1 MELECPTENE
11 AATGRK
17 EGRGPMKIAIA
28 GAGGHGRVALD
39 CLRVR
44 SGDNLDLAFFDD
56 RWEEVVELDGVP
68 VRGSISDLLHAS
80 EWDQVFV
87 ALGDN
92 AARQRVAED
101 LVRRG
106 RRLVTI
112 VHPHTAISPR
122 ATIGEGTIAVA
133 GSVVN
138 AGARVGRCVILNTL
152 SSVGHDCVVEDFAQ
166 IASGVNVGGGAVIE
180 CGAFLGIG
188 AKVVPLA
195 RIGAWSVVGAGSVV
209 LGDLPPRSF
218 CHGTPARVVRPLT
231 PEELPADAE

>member
-1 MELECPTENE
+1 MW
-11 AATGRK
+11 
-17 EGRGPMKIAIA
+17 IAIA

-39 CLRVR
+39 CFRVG
-44 SGDNLDLAFFDD
+44 SGDDVDLAFFDD
-56 RWEEVVELDGVP
+56 RWVEVREVDGVEVVGPLEALYE
-68 VRGSISDLLHAS
+68 AAK
-80 EWDQVFV
+80 WDWVFV
-87 ALGDN
+87 AVGDN
-92 AARQRVAED
+92 ATRQRIAED

-209 LGDLPPRSF
+209 LGDLPARSF

-231 PEELPADAE
+231 LEELPADAE

>member
-1 MELECPTENE
+1 
-11 AATGRK
+11 
-17 EGRGPMKIAIA
+17 
-28 GAGGHGRVALD
+28 VALD

-44 SGDNLDLAFFDD
+44 SGDDLDLAFFDD
-56 RWEEVVELDGVP
+56 RWAEVREVDGIAVVGP
-68 VRGSISDLLHAS
+68 LNALFEAP
-80 EWDQVFV
+80 EWDWVFV
-87 ALGDN
+87 AIGDN
-92 AARQRVAED
+92 ATRQRVVED

-122 ATIGEGTIAVA
+122 ATLGEGTIAVA

-166 IASGVNVGGGAVIE
+166 IAPGVNLGGGAVIE
-180 CGAFLGIG
+180 RGAFLGIG

-209 LGDLPPRSF
+209 LGDLPARSF

-231 PEELPADAE
+231 LEELPTEAA

>member
-1 MELECPTENE
+1 
-11 AATGRK
+11 
-17 EGRGPMKIAIA
+17 
-28 GAGGHGRVALD
+28 LD
-39 CLRVR
+39 CLRVG
-44 SGDNLDLAFFDD
+44 SGDDLDLAFFDD
-56 RWEEVVELDGVP
+56 RWAEVREVDGVEVVGPLEALYEAP
-68 VRGSISDLLHAS
+68 
-80 EWDQVFV
+80 EWDHVFV
-87 ALGDN
+87 AVGDN
-92 AARQRVAED
+92 ATRQRITED

-152 SSVGHDCVVEDFAQ
+152 SSVGHDCIVEDYAQ
-166 IASGVNVGGGAVIE
+166 MAPGVNLGGGAVIE
-180 CGAFLGIG
+180 RGAFLGIG

-209 LGDLPPRSF
+209 FGDLPARSF

-231 PEELPADAE
+231 LEEMPADAA

>member
-1 MELECPTENE
+1 M
-11 AATGRK
+11 R
-17 EGRGPMKIAIA
+17 IAVV

-44 SGDNLDLAFFDD
+44 SGGDLDLAFFDD
-56 RWEEVVELDGVP
+56 RWEEVREVDGVEVVGP
-68 VRGSISDLLHAS
+68 LEALYEAP
-80 EWDQVFV
+80 EWGLVFV
-87 ALGDN
+87 AVGDN
-92 AARQRVAED
+92 ATRQRIAES

-152 SSVGHDCVVEDFAQ
+152 SSVGHDCVAEDFAQ
-166 IASGVNVGGGAVIE
+166 IASGVSLGGGAVIG

-209 LGDLPPRSF
+209 LGDLPARSF

-231 PEELPADAE
+231 LEELPADAA

>member
-1 MELECPTENE
+1 M
-11 AATGRK
+11 R
-17 EGRGPMKIAIA
+17 IAIV

-44 SGDNLDLAFFDD
+44 SGDDFDLALFDD
-56 RWEEVVELDGVP
+56 RWVEVREVDGIAVVGP
-68 VRGSISDLLHAS
+68 LNALFEAP

-87 ALGDN
+87 AVGDN
-92 AARQRVAED
+92 ATRQRVAED
-101 LVRRG
+101 LVRCG

-122 ATIGEGTIAVA
+122 ATLGEGTIAVA

-166 IASGVNVGGGAVIE
+166 IAPGVNLGGGAVIE
-180 CGAFLGIG
+180 RGAFLGIG

-218 CHGTPARVVRPLT
+218 CYGTPARVVRPLT
-231 PEELPADAE
+231 LEELPADAA

>member
-1 MELECPTENE
+1 VDGVRGTRSEGKE
-11 AATGRK
+11 AMR
-17 EGRGPMKIAIA
+17 IAIV

-39 CLRVR
+39 CLRV
-44 SGDNLDLAFFDD
+44 SCGDDLDLAFFDD
-56 RWEEVVELDGVP
+56 RWVEVREVDGVEVVGPLEALYE
-68 VRGSISDLLHAS
+68 AAK
-80 EWDQVFV
+80 WDRVFV
-87 ALGDN
+87 AVGDN
-92 AARQRVAED
+92 ATRQRIAED

-152 SSVGHDCVVEDFAQ
+152 SSVGHDCIVEDYAQ
-166 IASGVNVGGGAVIE
+166 IAPGVNLGGGAVIE
-180 CGAFLGIG
+180 RGAFLGIG
-188 AKVVPLA
+188 AKVVPLV

-209 LGDLPPRSF
+209 LGDLPARSF
-218 CHGTPARVVRPLT
+218 CYGIPARDVRPLT

>member
-1 MELECPTENE
+1 M
-11 AATGRK
+11 R
-17 EGRGPMKIAIA
+17 IAIV

-44 SGDNLDLAFFDD
+44 SGDDFDLALFDD
-56 RWEEVVELDGVP
+56 RWAEVREVDGVAVLGP
-68 VRGSISDLLHAS
+68 LEMLFEAP
-80 EWDQVFV
+80 EWGFVFV
-87 ALGDN
+87 AVGDN
-92 AARQRVAED
+92 ATRQRIAED
-101 LVRRG
+101 LARRG

-152 SSVGHDCVVEDFAQ
+152 SSVGHDCVVEDYAQ
-166 IASGVNVGGGAVIE
+166 IAPGVNLGGGAVIE
-180 CGAFLGIG
+180 RGAFLGIG

-195 RIGAWSVVGAGSVV
+195 RIGAWSIVGAGSVV
-209 LGDLPPRSF
+209 LGDLPARSF
-218 CHGTPARVVRPLT
+218 CHGTPARVVRPLAAD
-231 PEELPADAE
+231 ELPLDER